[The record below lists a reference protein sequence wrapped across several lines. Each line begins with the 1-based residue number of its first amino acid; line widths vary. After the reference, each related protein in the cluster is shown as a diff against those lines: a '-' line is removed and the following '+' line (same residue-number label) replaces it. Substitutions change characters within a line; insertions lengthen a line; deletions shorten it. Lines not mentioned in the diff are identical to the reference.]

1 MSERAV
7 LFIVMAT
14 SFLAPFMASSLNLAL
29 PAIGLQ
35 FSADPGRLSWLAS
48 SHLLGSA
55 AFLLPFGRLADII
68 GRKKVYLCGI
78 ALFSL
83 TSLLSGFAATM
94 NWLLLLRAVHGIV
107 SAMIFSTG
115 MAILTAVFAPSRRG
129 YAIGMSSAATYVGL
143 SFGPVLGGFLTDH
156 FGWRSLFFVT
166 AALSAAI
173 AAFAAVRL
181 RGEWRNACNE
191 RFDWLGMLSYL
202 SSITL
207 MLSGLS
213 MVATQR
219 GAGTMVLTGFLL
231 LLFFL
236 RYESRQQQPL
246 FPVELFRHNRLFS
259 FSNLAALINYSAT
272 FAVSFLLSL
281 HLQMLRHLDASQ
293 AGLILL
299 ALPLCMAAF
308 SPLSGRLSDRIQ
320 PAILASCGMGLSAIG
335 LLLFIFLRIDTPL
348 ALLIAILALSGLGFA
363 LFSSPN
369 THAVMSSV
377 DQTQY
382 GIAASTL
389 ATMRLIGQ
397 ALSMAIVTLLLSS
410 PVASTQADAL
420 LLSGSRNAFSVF
432 AILCSG
438 GIFASL
444 ARVRRKR
451 R

>member
-7 LFIVMAT
+7 LFIVMST

-29 PAIGLQ
+29 PAIGVQ

-48 SHLLGSA
+48 SYLLGSA

-68 GRKKVYLCGI
+68 GRKKVYLSGI

-83 TSLLSGFAATM
+83 FSLLSGFAASM
-94 NWLLLLRAVHGIV
+94 NALLLLRAVHGVI

-115 MAILTAVFAPSRRG
+115 MAILTSVCTPSRRG

-143 SFGPVLGGFLTDH
+143 SLGPVSGGFLTDH
-156 FGWRSLFFVT
+156 FGWRSLFYVT

-173 AAFAAVRL
+173 AVFAAVRL
-181 RGEWRNACNE
+181 RGEWRDASDE
-191 RFDWLGMLSYL
+191 RFDWLGMISYL
-202 SSITL
+202 AAITL
-207 MLSGLS
+207 TLYGLS
-213 MVATQR
+213 MVSLQR
-219 GAGTMVLTGFLL
+219 GALAMVLAGILL

-236 RYESRQQQPL
+236 RYESHQRQPL
-246 FPVELFRHNRLFS
+246 FPVELFRHNPLFA

-281 HLQMLRHLDASQ
+281 HLQLLRHLDASQ
-293 AGLILL
+293 AGLVLL
-299 ALPLCMAAF
+299 ALPFCMAIF

-320 PAILASCGMGLSAIG
+320 PAIIASCGMALSALG
-335 LLLFIFLRIDTPL
+335 LLLFIALRIDTPL
-348 ALLIAILALSGLGFA
+348 TVLISILALSGLGFA

-369 THAVMSSV
+369 THAVMNSV
-377 DQTQY
+377 APNQY

-410 PVASTQADAL
+410 PAGPDQADAL
-420 LLSGSRNAFSVF
+420 LLSGSRNSFTVF
-432 AILCSG
+432 AILCIS

-444 ARVRRKR
+444 ARVRRN
-451 R
+451 